1 MQLHAYATNTT
12 EGWVVEPASPKR
24 EWMDATPQKFAYR
37 CLPLVMA
44 NQAGWVV
51 RCPIGFKAS
60 WNGGTDLDT
69 LKLEFGMDGPESAK
83 KQIVSNFGLGIITF
97 RIPWIFRTAKGYGLW
112 VRGPS
117 NFWVD
122 GLVPLEGLVETD
134 WSPASFTMNWK
145 IARRNSPVWFKKG
158 DPVCHLTPFPLDL
171 LEGVEPEFKK
181 IDDNPQ
187 LKADFENF
195 AQQRWNQ
202 IQSNAQ
208 TGGDMWMKDYMRGHM
223 PDGKPVNEHRTNMKL
238 KGFSGQG

>member
-83 KQIVSNFGLGIITF
+83 KQIVSNFGLGIVTF

-223 PDGKPVNEHRTNMKL
+223 PDGTPVNEHRTNMKL

>member
-1 MQLHAYATNTT
+1 MQLHAYATNST

-69 LKLEFGMDGPESAK
+69 LKLEFGNDGPESAR
-83 KQIVSNFGLGIITF
+83 KQIVSNFGMGIITF

-112 VRGPS
+112 VRGPG

-122 GLVPLEGLVETD
+122 GLAPLEGLVETD

-145 IARRNSPVWFKKG
+145 IVRRNNPVWFKKG

-171 LEGVEPEFKK
+171 LESVEPEFKR
-181 IDDNPQ
+181 IEDNPQ
-187 LKADFENF
+187 LKADFDTF

-202 IQSNAQ
+202 IASNAE
-208 TGGDMWMKDYMRGHM
+208 TGGDMWMKDYMRGHL
-223 PDGKPVNEHRTNMKL
+223 PDGTPVNEHRTNLKL
-238 KGFSGQG
+238 KGFGGAG